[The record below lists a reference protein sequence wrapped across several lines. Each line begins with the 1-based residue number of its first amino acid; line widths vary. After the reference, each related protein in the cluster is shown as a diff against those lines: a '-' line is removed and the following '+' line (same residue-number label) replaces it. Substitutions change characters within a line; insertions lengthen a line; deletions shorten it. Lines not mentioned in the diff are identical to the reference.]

1 MSQQVTI
8 SFSVVPQ
15 AKNKDVYSVVDKA
28 IEVVQQS
35 GVRYEVGAM
44 ETTLEGEL
52 DVLLDIIKR
61 AQQACVDAG
70 AEEVITSI
78 KIHYRPSTGVTID
91 EKFGST
97 VMNMQ
102 NQKQS
107 KIITAIWLILLI
119 AIWEGSVSLF
129 KIEPWILPKPSA
141 IVQELIGM
149 KDLLLPNTMQTLQE
163 VIIGL
168 FFAILIGTS
177 IAILMDVIPLFR
189 ILINPLLVIS
199 QTIPIVVLAPLFI
212 IWFGYGM
219 LPKVMVVILVCFF
232 PIALSILEGFQTVD
246 KNMLKLLQTM
256 KATKWQVYQKVKFPA
271 VLPYFSP
278 V

>member
-1 MSQQVTI
+1 MRYG
-8 SFSVVPQ
+8 
-15 AKNKDVYSVVDKA
+15 KD
-28 IEVVQQS
+28 
-35 GVRYEVGAM
+35 
-44 ETTLEGEL
+44 LF
-52 DVLLDIIKR
+52 
-61 AQQACVDAG
+61 
-70 AEEVITSI
+70 
-78 KIHYRPSTGVTID
+78 HY
-91 EKFGST
+91 
-97 VMNMQ
+97 
-102 NQKQS
+102 
-107 KIITAIWLILLI
+107 L
-119 AIWEGSVSLF
+119 

-168 FFAILIGTS
+168 FFAILLGTS
-177 IAILMDVIPLFR
+177 IAIIMDVIPLFR

-246 KNMLKLLQTM
+246 KKHVETVTNNEGDKMASLPESKISSSASILFS
-256 KATKWQVYQKVKFPA
+256 QV
-271 VLPYFSP
+271 
-278 V
+278 

>member
-1 MSQQVTI
+1 
-8 SFSVVPQ
+8 
-15 AKNKDVYSVVDKA
+15 
-28 IEVVQQS
+28 
-35 GVRYEVGAM
+35 
-44 ETTLEGEL
+44 
-52 DVLLDIIKR
+52 
-61 AQQACVDAG
+61 
-70 AEEVITSI
+70 
-78 KIHYRPSTGVTID
+78 
-91 EKFGST
+91 
-97 VMNMQ
+97 MNMQ

-107 KIITAIWLILLI
+107 KIITTIWLILLI

-246 KNMLKLLQTM
+246 KKYVEVVANDEGNEMASLPESKVSSSASIFFLRFKIAVTYSVMGAIIGEWLGASEGLGVMLTR
-256 KATKWQVYQKVKFPA
+256 ATKSF
-271 VLPYFSP
+271 
-278 V
+278 

>member
-1 MSQQVTI
+1 
-8 SFSVVPQ
+8 
-15 AKNKDVYSVVDKA
+15 
-28 IEVVQQS
+28 
-35 GVRYEVGAM
+35 
-44 ETTLEGEL
+44 
-52 DVLLDIIKR
+52 
-61 AQQACVDAG
+61 
-70 AEEVITSI
+70 
-78 KIHYRPSTGVTID
+78 
-91 EKFGST
+91 
-97 VMNMQ
+97 MNMK
-102 NQKQS
+102 NQKRS
-107 KIITAIWLILLI
+107 NITITTIWLILLI

-129 KIEPWILPKPSA
+129 RIEPWILPKPST

-168 FFAILIGTS
+168 FFAILLGTS
-177 IAILMDVIPLFR
+177 IAIIMDVIPLFR

-219 LPKVMVVILVCFF
+219 LPKVIVVILVCFF

-256 KATKWQVYQKVKFPA
+256 RATKWQIYQKVKFPA
-271 VLPYFSP
+271 VLPYFFSGLKIAVTYSVMGAIIGEWLGASEGLGVMLTRATKSFLTARVFGIAAIIVMVTMLLYFIVEFMARLTAP
-278 V
+278 WIYRKDDRK

>member
-1 MSQQVTI
+1 
-8 SFSVVPQ
+8 
-15 AKNKDVYSVVDKA
+15 
-28 IEVVQQS
+28 
-35 GVRYEVGAM
+35 
-44 ETTLEGEL
+44 
-52 DVLLDIIKR
+52 
-61 AQQACVDAG
+61 
-70 AEEVITSI
+70 
-78 KIHYRPSTGVTID
+78 
-91 EKFGST
+91 
-97 VMNMQ
+97 MNMQ

-107 KIITAIWLILLI
+107 KIITTIWLILLI

-177 IAILMDVIPLFR
+177 IAIIMDVIPLFR

-212 IWFGYGM
+212 IW
-219 LPKVMVVILVCFF
+219 FF

-271 VLPYFSP
+271 VLPYFFSGLKIAVTYSVMGAIIGEWLGASEGLGVMLTRATKSFLTARVFGVAAIIVMVTLCLYFIVEFMARITAP
-278 V
+278 WIYRKDGRK